1 MGDSK
6 VNNKPRGV
14 LFSLPYGANLV
25 GNPDEYMQVLN
36 GLVSNIYADTIMH
49 ESEYSAYF
57 TIYVL
62 YKESSKYSNEI
73 KNAIET
79 LKNIPRTMHICIF
92 APPSNY
98 KKGSLSFDESLWQ
111 EAKNY
116 IEFISSPPNGAS
128 FVEIDLNS
136 IQASRQSED
145 GIYLNHLR
153 LGNTVHISESDYDK
167 YGFNQRK
174 DWDFA
179 NLSYSKELRFDMI
192 RDKGAII
199 RLGIDL
205 GSMGLVF

>member
-1 MGDSK
+1 
-6 VNNKPRGV
+6 
-14 LFSLPYGANLV
+14 
-25 GNPDEYMQVLN
+25 
-36 GLVSNIYADTIMH
+36 
-49 ESEYSAYF
+49 
-57 TIYVL
+57 
-62 YKESSKYSNEI
+62 
-73 KNAIET
+73 
-79 LKNIPRTMHICIF
+79 MHICIF

-136 IQASRQSED
+136 IQTSCQSKD

-153 LGNTVHISESDYDK
+153 LGNTVYISESDYDK

-179 NLSYSKELRFDMI
+179 NLSYSKELRFEMI
-192 RDKGAII
+192 RDKRGYHQA
-199 RLGIDL
+199 RYRFGLCGLGILIAQNKQDINL
-205 GSMGLVF
+205 SI